1 MSHKASPVSAL
12 SMKSPNTLKVK
23 RPIANF
29 HSSIWKDHFLSL
41 SSEAMKIDVEMEE
54 RAKQLKAE
62 VKKMLMISNRNLLEK
77 LSLVDSI
84 QRLSVFYHFENEIDQ
99 ILEKIYANYRDFTSI
114 DGYDDLH
121 IVSLLFRLLRQ
132 HGYRIPCDIFTKFVE
147 SNGKF
152 KESLAEDA
160 RGILSLYEAANMRV
174 HGEDVLEEA
183 LDFSVKHLK
192 NIIANSNSKLGAEI
206 EHALK
211 WPLRKDLPKLKA
223 REYITMYQE
232 DPSHSPTLLA
242 FSKLDFNILQ
252 KLYQKELKEL
262 TRWWKDLNVETNF
275 PYARDR
281 IVECYFWT
289 LGAYFEP
296 QFNIGRRIL
305 TKVIA
310 ISSILDDTY
319 DAYGTFEELQV
330 FTRAIQRWDR
340 SMINILPEYMKPLY
354 LTMLNLYKEISKE
367 IGKDEC
373 SLHIHSTIEEIKKL
387 AGSYFEEAK
396 WLNQNYKPK
405 FKEYMKWG
413 LHSSGYSL
421 VISISLIGMG
431 DIVTNKVI
439 EWFFKRPKV
448 VKAATIIARLM
459 DDLVSHKFEQQ
470 REHVASAVECYMEQY
485 GCSENEACIEL
496 HKQVVDAW
504 KDINEA
510 CLHPIDVPM
519 PILMRIV
526 NVSRVI
532 NLLYTDEDGYTNAN
546 GRTKFLIES
555 LLVNPMPC

>member
-1 MSHKASPVSAL
+1 MSHQTSLVSA
-12 SMKSPNTLKVK
+12 STMKRPNTSKVE
-23 RPIANF
+23 RPIAKY
-29 HSSIWKDHFLSL
+29 HPSIWKDHFLLL
-41 SSEAMKIDVEMEE
+41 SSEAMKTDVEMEE

-84 QRLSVFYHFENEIDQ
+84 QRLSVFYHFENEIEQ
-99 ILEKIYANYRDFTSI
+99 ILEKIYANYRNFTSI
-114 DGYDDLH
+114 DGDDDLH
-121 IVSLLFRLLRQ
+121 TVSLLFRLLRQ
-132 HGYRIPCDIFTKFVE
+132 HGYRISCDIFTKFIE

-174 HGEDVLEEA
+174 HGEDILEEA

-192 NIIANSNSKLGAEI
+192 NIMANTNSKFGAEI
-206 EHALK
+206 DSALK

-232 DPSHSPTLLA
+232 DPSHSQTLLA

-252 KLYQKELKEL
+252 KRYQKELKEL
-262 TRWWKDLNVETNF
+262 TRWWKDLKVETNF

-296 QFNIGRRIL
+296 QFNVGRKIL

-319 DAYGTFEELQV
+319 DAYGTFEELQIL
-330 FTRAIQRWDR
+330 TEAIQRKPKI
-340 SMINILPEYMKPLY
+340 INA
-354 LTMLNLYKEISKE
+354 
-367 IGKDEC
+367 
-373 SLHIHSTIEEIKKL
+373 STIIC
-387 AGSYFEEAK
+387 
-396 WLNQNYKPK
+396 
-405 FKEYMKWG
+405 
-413 LHSSGYSL
+413 
-421 VISISLIGMG
+421 
-431 DIVTNKVI
+431 
-439 EWFFKRPKV
+439 
-448 VKAATIIARLM
+448 RLM
-459 DDLVSHKFEQQ
+459 DDIISRKFEQE
-470 REHVASAVECYMEQY
+470 RKHVMSGVECYMEEY
-485 GCSENEACIEL
+485 GCSEEEACVEF

-510 CLHPIDVPM
+510 CLHPLDVPM

-532 NLLYTDEDGYTNAN
+532 NLLYMDEDGYTNAN

>member
-1 MSHKASPVSAL
+1 MSHQTSLVSV
-12 SMKSPNTLKVK
+12 STMKSPNTSKVE
-23 RPIANF
+23 RPLAKY

-41 SSEAMKIDVEMEE
+41 STEAMKIDVVMEE

-99 ILEKIYANYRDFTSI
+99 ILEQIYANYRDFTSI
-114 DGYDDLH
+114 DGDDDLH
-121 IVSLLFRLLRQ
+121 TISLLFRLLRQ

-174 HGEDVLEEA
+174 HGEDILEEA

-192 NIIANSNSKLGAEI
+192 NIMANSNSKFGAEI

-211 WPLRKDLPKLKA
+211 WPLRKDLPKLKG

-232 DPSHSPTLLA
+232 DPSHSQTLLA

-289 LGAYFEP
+289 L
-296 QFNIGRRIL
+296 
-305 TKVIA
+305 
-310 ISSILDDTY
+310 DDTY
-319 DAYGTFEELQV
+319 DAYGTFEELQI
-330 FTRAIQRWDR
+330 FTEAIQRWDR
-340 SMINILPEYMKPLY
+340 SMVSILPEYMKPLY
-354 LTMLNLYKEISKE
+354 IAMLNHYKEISKE
-367 IGKDEC
+367 IGMDEN
-373 SLHIHSTIEEIKKL
+373 SFHVHTTKEEIKKL
-387 AGSYFEEAK
+387 ARSYFEEAK
-396 WLNQNYKPK
+396 WLNQNYTPK
-405 FKEYMKWG
+405 FKEYMEWA
-413 LHSSGYSL
+413 LHSTGYFSI
-421 VISISLIGMG
+421 ISVALIGMG
-431 DIVTNKVI
+431 DIVTNEI
-439 EWFFKRPKV
+439 LEWFFRKPKIIN
-448 VKAATIIARLM
+448 ASTIICRLM
-459 DDLVSHKFEQQ
+459 DDIISRKFEQE
-470 REHVASAVECYMEQY
+470 RKHVTSGVECYMEEY
-485 GCSENEACIEL
+485 ECSEEEVCVEFQ
-496 HKQVVDAW
+496 KQVVDAW

-510 CLHPIDVPM
+510 CLHPLDVPM

>member
-1 MSHKASPVSAL
+1 MSHQTSLVSV
-12 SMKSPNTLKVK
+12 STMKSPNTSKVE
-23 RPIANF
+23 RPLAKY

-41 SSEAMKIDVEMEE
+41 STEAMKIDVVMEE

-99 ILEKIYANYRDFTSI
+99 ILEQIYANYRDFTSI
-114 DGYDDLH
+114 DGDDDLH
-121 IVSLLFRLLRQ
+121 TISLLFRLLRQ

-174 HGEDVLEEA
+174 HGEDILEEA

-192 NIIANSNSKLGAEI
+192 NIMANSNSKFGAEI

-211 WPLRKDLPKLKA
+211 WPLRKDLPKLKG

-232 DPSHSPTLLA
+232 DPSHSQTLLA

-296 QFNIGRRIL
+296 QFNVGRKIL

-319 DAYGTFEELQV
+319 DAYGTFEELQI
-330 FTRAIQRWDR
+330 FTEAIQRWDR
-340 SMINILPEYMKPLY
+340 SMVSILPEYMKPLY
-354 LTMLNLYKEISKE
+354 IAMLNHYKEISKE
-367 IGKDEC
+367 IGMDEN
-373 SLHIHSTIEEIKKL
+373 SFHVHTTKEEIKKL
-387 AGSYFEEAK
+387 ARSYFEEAK
-396 WLNQNYKPK
+396 WLNQNYTPK
-405 FKEYMKWG
+405 FKEYMEWA
-413 LHSSGYSL
+413 LHSTGYFSI
-421 VISISLIGMG
+421 ISVALIGMG
-431 DIVTNKVI
+431 DIVTNEI
-439 EWFFKRPKV
+439 LEWFFRKPKIIN
-448 VKAATIIARLM
+448 ASTIICRLM
-459 DDLVSHKFEQQ
+459 DDIISRKFEQE
-470 REHVASAVECYMEQY
+470 RKHVTSGVECYMEEY
-485 GCSENEACIEL
+485 ECSEEEVCVEFQ
-496 HKQVVDAW
+496 KQVVDAW

-510 CLHPIDVPM
+510 CLHPLDVPM

>member
-1 MSHKASPVSAL
+1 
-12 SMKSPNTLKVK
+12 MKSPNTSKVE
-23 RPIANF
+23 RPIAKY
-29 HSSIWKDHFLSL
+29 HPSIWKDHFLLL
-41 SSEAMKIDVEMEE
+41 SSEAMKIDVVMEE

-99 ILEKIYANYRDFTSI
+99 ILEQIYANYRDFTSI
-114 DGYDDLH
+114 DGDDDLH
-121 IVSLLFRLLRQ
+121 TISLLFRLLRQ

-174 HGEDVLEEA
+174 HGEDILEEA

-192 NIIANSNSKLGAEI
+192 NIMANSNSKFGAEI

-211 WPLRKDLPKLKA
+211 WPLRKDLPKLKG

-232 DPSHSPTLLA
+232 DPSHSQTLLA

-296 QFNIGRRIL
+296 QFNVGRKIL

-319 DAYGTFEELQV
+319 DAYGTFEELQI
-330 FTRAIQRWDR
+330 FTEAIQRWDR
-340 SMINILPEYMKPLY
+340 SMVSILPEYMKPLY
-354 LTMLNLYKEISKE
+354 IAMLNHYKEISKE
-367 IGKDEC
+367 IGMDEN
-373 SLHIHSTIEEIKKL
+373 SFHVHTTKEEIKKL
-387 AGSYFEEAK
+387 ARSYFEEAK
-396 WLNQNYKPK
+396 WLNQNYTPK
-405 FKEYMKWG
+405 FKEYMEWA
-413 LHSSGYSL
+413 LHSTGYFSI
-421 VISISLIGMG
+421 ISVALIGMG
-431 DIVTNKVI
+431 DIVTNEI
-439 EWFFKRPKV
+439 LEWFFRKPKIIN
-448 VKAATIIARLM
+448 ASTIICRLM
-459 DDLVSHKFEQQ
+459 DDIISRKFEQE
-470 REHVASAVECYMEQY
+470 RKHVTSGVECYMEEY
-485 GCSENEACIEL
+485 ECSEEEVCVEFQ
-496 HKQVVDAW
+496 KQVVDAW

-510 CLHPIDVPM
+510 CLHPLDVPM